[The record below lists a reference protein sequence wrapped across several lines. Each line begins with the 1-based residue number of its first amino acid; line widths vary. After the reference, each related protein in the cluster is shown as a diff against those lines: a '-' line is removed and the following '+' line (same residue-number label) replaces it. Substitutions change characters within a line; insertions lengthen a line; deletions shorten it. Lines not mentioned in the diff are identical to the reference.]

1 MASEAQLLW
10 AEFGDRLRGFIARR
24 VANEADADD
33 ILQEVFLRLHQ
44 HLNSVR
50 RADRLGAWLFQI
62 TRNAI
67 ADHYRAPAR
76 RRELAVGASFELTVD
91 EHDVAVPAVAAERD
105 SAQAQQE
112 LASCLRPMVLRLPPH
127 YREAVSLVDLDGL
140 TQRKAA
146 ERVGLSESGM
156 KSRVQRGRRALKT
169 MLHDCC
175 RVQLDAGG
183 RITDYEARAGSC
195 RTCAGE
201 YGGATSS
208 REAEPKHRHVAKSN
222 AVA

>member
-1 MASEAQLLW
+1 MVASETQLLW

-24 VANEADADD
+24 VANEADVDD
-33 ILQEVFLRLHQ
+33 ILQEVFLRIHQ
-44 HLNSVR
+44 HLNSVQ

-67 ADHYRAPAR
+67 ADHYRGPAR
-76 RRELAVGASFELTVD
+76 RRELAADTTFELTVD
-91 EHDVAVPAVAAERD
+91 ERDNAVNTAEAERE

-112 LASCLRPMVLRLPPH
+112 LAACLRPMVLRLPPH
-127 YREAVSLVDLDGL
+127 YRAAVSLVDLEGL

-146 ERVGLSESGM
+146 ERLGLSVSGM
-156 KSRVQRGRRALKT
+156 KSRVQRGRRALKA

-183 RITDYEARAGSC
+183 RINDYEARAGSC
-195 RTCAGE
+195 LASDRECRRAAST
-201 YGGATSS
+201 S
-208 REAEPKHRHVAKSN
+208 REAGP
-222 AVA
+222 